1 MLQSWLLGWFVR
13 FFIYHGVVKKKH
25 TFIIHWSMM
34 ENDTNFGMLGISCH
48 QSTNLSRKRDTRKCH
63 QNRLTIRVS

>member
-1 MLQSWLLGWFVR
+1 MAAWLVCEILYLPWGSL
-13 FFIYHGVVKKKH
+13 KKN

>member
-1 MLQSWLLGWFVR
+1 MAAWLVCEILYLLWGSF
-13 FFIYHGVVKKKH
+13 KKK

-48 QSTNLSRKRDTRKCH
+48 QSTNLSRKKDTRKCH
-63 QNRLTIRVS
+63 QNRLTIGVS